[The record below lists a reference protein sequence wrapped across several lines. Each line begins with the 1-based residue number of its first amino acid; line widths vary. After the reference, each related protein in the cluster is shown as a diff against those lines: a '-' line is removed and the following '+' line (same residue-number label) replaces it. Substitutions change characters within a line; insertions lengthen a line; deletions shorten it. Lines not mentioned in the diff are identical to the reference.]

1 MRKIAMCVAIAM
13 SGCSMSMMKTVGGW
27 DGKAEPVC
35 TDTAALAFGDVLLA
49 TLGLGLL
56 LAAVDTKDG
65 VDPDVGVAVAGGSS
79 GLLFAISALYGNNA
93 ADDCKAAKAGWK
105 VHEATK

>member
-1 MRKIAMCVAIAM
+1 M
-13 SGCSMSMMKTVGGW
+13 
-27 DGKAEPVC
+27 
-35 TDTAALAFGDVLLA
+35 TAATSDCVRVPRALRNRSPTVMPMFISKTYNIRQPDKEAKLLLA

-65 VDPDVGVAVAGGSS
+65 VEPDVGVAVAGGSS